1 MGISATVHLQQDWE
15 SVENDASSLLG
26 CPWENFLNKSTE
38 NFIIL
43 NYEFSQFSQMSSV
56 TFSIFYNKIEAAG
69 KASLERIQKL
79 KTKGYQAEE

>member
-1 MGISATVHLQQDWE
+1 MHLQQDWE
-15 SVENDASSLLG
+15 SVENDASLLLG

-69 KASLERIQKL
+69 KASLERIHKL
-79 KTKGYQAEE
+79 KTKGYQDEE